1 MRFQVPQF
9 IEVEDKIFGP
19 LTFKQFIYLGG
30 GVGISAVLF
39 ILLPKFLALLI
50 SVPIVI
56 FAAALAFYK
65 INEKPFIDTVEAF
78 VKYTLG
84 SKLYIWKREE
94 KKAVPKTISERGQTE
109 AAEVYVPKL
118 SQSKLK
124 DLTWQL
130 DIKEHQGPGAGDDRR
145 I

>member
-30 GVGISAVLF
+30 GIGISAVLF
-39 ILLPKFLALLI
+39 IMVPKFLALLI
-50 SVPIVI
+50 SVPIII

-65 INEKPFIDTVEAF
+65 INEKPFIDIVEAF
-78 VKYTLG
+78 VKYVFG

-94 KKAVPKTISERGQTE
+94 KKAVPKT
-109 AAEVYVPKL
+109 AAERQKAATELYVPKL

-130 DIKEHQGPGAGDDRR
+130 DIKENQNPNRGDGGR

>member
-30 GVGISAVLF
+30 GIGISAVLF
-39 ILLPKFLALLI
+39 ITLPKFLALLI

-65 INEKPFIDTVEAF
+65 INEKPFIDIVEAF
-78 VKYTLG
+78 VKYLFG

-94 KKAVPKTISERGQTE
+94 KKAVPKTTAERQKAATE
-109 AAEVYVPKL
+109 LYVPKL

-130 DIKEHQGPGAGDDRR
+130 DIKENQSSNRGDDRR

>member
-1 MRFQVPQF
+1 MV
-9 IEVEDKIFGP
+9 
-19 LTFKQFIYLGG
+19 
-30 GVGISAVLF
+30 
-39 ILLPKFLALLI
+39 PKFLALLI
-50 SVPIVI
+50 SVPIII

-65 INEKPFIDTVEAF
+65 INEKPFIDIVEAF
-78 VKYTLG
+78 VKYVFG

-94 KKAVPKTISERGQTE
+94 KKAVPKT
-109 AAEVYVPKL
+109 AAERQKAATELYVPKL

-130 DIKEHQGPGAGDDRR
+130 DIKENQNPNRGDGGR